1 MKRLFFLAAVLVS
14 MVSAQAT
21 VLRVNNIEGVD
32 APYKTVDAALLDAA
46 SGDTIMLEGSPTS
59 YGKFTIKV
67 PVTIIGPGYWQV
79 KNGIMA
85 EGANEAYTQNIFV
98 EAPNVTI
105 HGIDMA
111 YLRVYHSHCI
121 ATRCR
126 MDGVSYHIVKD
137 NEGNIVMKGDNSV
150 ISQCVIG
157 GSIVV
162 DGGTSS
168 RTAGHQIT
176 NNIFNADSQQED
188 PRIDIAQLDNSYI
201 AYNTFRGYLNCSS
214 CSAAGVEYNIWS
226 EELSSSSTNS
236 VGTNQIYSFGK
247 QLTKDSTDKDFYE
260 HEGTLNVRDTF
271 GAFAGDNP
279 YVLSGIPTGP
289 VITDI
294 EMPTTVEAGSKL
306 NVTLKVAVSK

>member
-14 MVSAQAT
+14 MISAQAT
-21 VLRVNNIEGVD
+21 VLRVNNIEGID
-32 APYKTVDAALLDAA
+32 APYKTIDAALLDAA

-59 YGKFTIKV
+59 YGKFTIKI

-105 HGIDMA
+105 HGINMA
-111 YLRVYHSHCI
+111 YLRVYNKHCV
-121 ATRCR
+121 ATRCK
-126 MDGVSYHIVKD
+126 MSGVSYHIVTTQGVI
-137 NEGNIVMKGDNSV
+137 EMKGDNSV

-162 DGGTSS
+162 DGGTSN
-168 RTAGHQIT
+168 RTTDHQIT

-201 AYNTFRGYLNCSS
+201 AYNTFRGKLAFGS
-214 CSAAGVEYNIWS
+214 CSATSVEYNIWS
-226 EELSSSSTNS
+226 EEPSSSSTNS

-247 QLTKDSTDKDFYE
+247 LLTKDSTDKDFYE

-294 EMPTTVEAGSKL
+294 EMPTTVEVGSKL

>member
-32 APYKTVDAALLDAA
+32 APYKTIDAALLDAA
-46 SGDTIMLEGSPTS
+46 SGDTIMVEGSPAS
-59 YGKFTIKV
+59 YGTI
-67 PVTIIGPGYWQV
+67 TIEKSITMIGSGYWQV

-85 EGANEAYTQNIFV
+85 EGANATSTNNVIV
-98 EAPNVTI
+98 KVPNVTI
-105 HGIDMA
+105 HGIDMG
-111 YLRVYHSHCI
+111 YLYLYDEDCVV
-121 ATRCR
+121 TRCKLNGIYYNVEK
-126 MDGVSYHIVKD
+126 DGSTIVKAS
-137 NEGNIVMKGDNSV
+137 DNSV
-150 ISQCVIG
+150 ISQCVIRG
-157 GSIVV
+157 KITVY
-162 DGGTSS
+162 GGTSN
-168 RTAGHQIT
+168 RTSGHQIT
-176 NNIFNADSQQED
+176 NNIFNGDTQVENPTAE
-188 PRIDIAQLDNSYI
+188 IIQLDNSYI
-201 AYNTFRGYLNCSS
+201 AYNTFRGKLAFGS
-214 CSAAGVEYNIWS
+214 CSATSVEYNIWS
-226 EELSSSSTNS
+226 EEPSSSSSNS

-294 EMPTTVEAGSKL
+294 EMPTTVEVGSKL